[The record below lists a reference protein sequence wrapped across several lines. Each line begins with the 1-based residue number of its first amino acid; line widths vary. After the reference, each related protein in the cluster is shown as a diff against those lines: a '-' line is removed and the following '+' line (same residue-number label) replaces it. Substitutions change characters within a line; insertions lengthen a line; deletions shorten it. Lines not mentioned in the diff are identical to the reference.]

1 MKDTNSNPMC
11 YSRQLHGTYRLV
23 NEKDE
28 EKYNMTFY
36 NGCPADIP
44 WRGGNIDDIEIKK
57 VSRSPLNPFF
67 NHIFIVSGSFPKYD
81 NNIFPV
87 WAYTTKK
94 RN

>member
-1 MKDTNSNPMC
+1 MKDTNSNPIC

-57 VSRSPLNPFF
+57 VGSTNFRVVVSAETRSEP
-67 NHIFIVSGSFPKYD
+67 
-81 NNIFPV
+81 
-87 WAYTTKK
+87 
-94 RN
+94 

>member
-1 MKDTNSNPMC
+1 MILGCNWATSVTVMKDTNSNPIC

-44 WRGGNIDDIEIKK
+44 
-57 VSRSPLNPFF
+57 
-67 NHIFIVSGSFPKYD
+67 
-81 NNIFPV
+81 
-87 WAYTTKK
+87 
-94 RN
+94 

>member
-1 MKDTNSNPMC
+1 MKDTNSNPIC

-23 NEKDE
+23 NDKDE

-57 VSRSPLNPFF
+57 VGQRLILF
-67 NHIFIVSGSFPKYD
+67 NQILTVSGSFPKYG
-81 NNIFPV
+81 N
-87 WAYTTKK
+87 
-94 RN
+94 

>member
-1 MKDTNSNPMC
+1 MKDTNSNPIC

-23 NEKDE
+23 NDKDE

-57 VSRSPLNPFF
+57 VSRSTLKLKSFF
-67 NHIFIVSGSFPKYD
+67 NQILTVSDSFPKYG
-81 NNIFPV
+81 
-87 WAYTTKK
+87 Y
-94 RN
+94 

>member
-1 MKDTNSNPMC
+1 MKDTNSNPIC

-57 VSRSPLNPFF
+57 VS
-67 NHIFIVSGSFPKYD
+67 GSALVVLVVWPQYSAKHKGKYKGK
-81 NNIFPV
+81 IMM
-87 WAYTTKK
+87 
-94 RN
+94 

>member
-1 MKDTNSNPMC
+1 MKDTDSNPIC

-57 VSRSPLNPFF
+57 VSGSALKTRSKLDKNK
-67 NHIFIVSGSFPKYD
+67 IVWTFPDYLID
-81 NNIFPV
+81 F
-87 WAYTTKK
+87 
-94 RN
+94 

>member
-1 MKDTNSNPMC
+1 MKDTNSNPIC

-57 VSRSPLNPFF
+57 VGSTNLRVVVSAETRSEP
-67 NHIFIVSGSFPKYD
+67 
-81 NNIFPV
+81 
-87 WAYTTKK
+87 
-94 RN
+94 

>member
-1 MKDTNSNPMC
+1 MILGCNWATSVTVMKDTNSNPIC

-57 VSRSPLNPFF
+57 VSGLTY
-67 NHIFIVSGSFPKYD
+67 VL
-81 NNIFPV
+81 
-87 WAYTTKK
+87 
-94 RN
+94 